1 MAKATTEAPDTA
13 LPYRVLARKYRPVDF
28 TTLVGQEAM
37 VRTLR
42 NAIATGRI
50 AHAFMLTGVRGV
62 GKTTTARI
70 IARALNCIGKD
81 GKGGP
86 TVDPCG
92 VCDHCVP
99 IPEDRDVDVFERDAA
114 SRSGVADARELIA
127 ALPYRP

>member
-1 MAKATTEAPDTA
+1 
-13 LPYRVLARKYRPVDF
+13 
-28 TTLVGQEAM
+28 M

-70 IARALNCIGKD
+70 IARALNCIGPD

-92 VCDHCVP
+92 VCEQLRRHRRGPPCRR
-99 IPEDRDVDVFERDAA
+99 DRDGRRLAA
-114 SRSGVADARELIA
+114 PASTTCAS
-127 ALPYRP
+127 